1 VLLKEESQKQ
11 KVRLIELVTL
21 IIDEEPV
28 VVDAFDLAEPV
39 DIRKNLPPEFHEWV
53 GSTKWKERKDA
64 LDALLTNAKVPRIKE
79 ENYSD
84 IMGILAKA
92 MKDANIVVVT
102 AAAQCVEAIARGL
115 RRPFGHYRQMVMQPM
130 VEKLKERK
138 PAVVEALSN
147 AMDGVFTAVR
157 VPYDL
162 FL

>member
-1 VLLKEESQKQ
+1 MV
-11 KVRLIELVTL
+11 
-21 IIDEEPV
+21 DDEPV

-39 DIRKNLPPEFHEWV
+39 DIRKNLPPEFHEWI

-84 IMGILAKA
+84 IMGILAKS

-102 AAAQCVEAIARGL
+102 ATAQCVEAIARGL
-115 RRPFGHYRQMVMQPM
+115 RKPFGQYKQLVMMSM

-138 PAVVEALSN
+138 PAVVDALSN
-147 AMDGVFTAVR
+147 ALDGVFSAVCILFICLTEGR
-157 VPYDL
+157 VDRCP
-162 FL
+162 

>member
-1 VLLKEESQKQ
+1 MK
-11 KVRLIELVTL
+11 
-21 IIDEEPV
+21 DEEPV

-84 IMGILAKA
+84 IMGILGKA
-92 MKDANIVVVT
+92 MKDSNIVVVT
-102 AAAQCVEAIARGL
+102 AAAQCVEAISRGL
-115 RRPFGHYRQMVMQPM
+115 RKPFGQYRQIVMMPL

-138 PAVVEALSN
+138 PAVVEAISN
-147 AMDGVFTAVR
+147 AMDGVFSAVR
-157 VPYDL
+157 LSSYYYSNGRLD
-162 FL
+162 